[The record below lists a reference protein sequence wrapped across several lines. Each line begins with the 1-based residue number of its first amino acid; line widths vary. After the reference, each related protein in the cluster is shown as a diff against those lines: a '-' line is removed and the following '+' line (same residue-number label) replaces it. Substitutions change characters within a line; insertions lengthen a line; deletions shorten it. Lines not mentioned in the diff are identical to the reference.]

1 MIFRA
6 GRDNPIACEA
16 AARWI
21 VLCPTG
27 ECSAFEVVPNAII
40 ERQIL
45 SNLPSIL
52 NVQAVDIVGRLDESR
67 SYGNRK
73 RRRSRGRSETLPL
86 AKVKLLKERIVRE
99 MADVETGF
107 DRMRRMGPGK
117 IVDPLIPIL
126 DATLRTAE
134 SGAVVENGS
143 RLPRKRRKFQKG
155 IEISVAEK
163 RSQVHRIEVYV
174 ATV

>member
-6 GRDNPIACEA
+6 GRDNPIAREA

-40 ERQIL
+40 ERQIS
-45 SNLPSIL
+45 SNLPSVL

-73 RRRSRGRSETLPL
+73 RRRSRGRSETFPL

-107 DRMRRMGPGK
+107 DRMRRMRPGK

-126 DATLRTAE
+126 GATLWTAE
-134 SGAVVENGS
+134 SGAVVEIGS
-143 RLPRKRRKFQKG
+143 PLPRKSRKVQQR
-155 IEISVAEK
+155 IQISMPEE
-163 RSQVHRIEVYV
+163 SCLVYCI
-174 ATV
+174 